1 MITVDQ
7 FKYIRPVI
15 IRDSAPTIPPPKN
28 GGIVPPWL
36 QYPITILPVPGEGDW
51 K

>member
-1 MITVDQ
+1 MKI
-7 FKYIRPVI
+7 K
-15 IRDSAPTIPPPKN
+15 TIPTPVAPLQTPTQPPAPEPPKN

-36 QYPITILPVPGEGDW
+36 R